1 MAWFERWSHATP
13 LSMSSRSATGLL
25 PLAAAQQAA
34 AQRLCALARGRV
46 LWPEAAA
53 FSRCEPHRPHLGYT
67 GVDAAIVR
75 KAGPDPTRTSSSFEQ
90 HGCEGII
97 DRALGL
103 RRLRARFRHRMNS
116 MISDVQPNCRFG
128 DSRRWACGKCNA
140 ADCEHCQGE
149 KSASRFVNGHFD
161 SPYISQLLGLTA
173 LPGLSEARSKDQ
185 PHFDY
190 GA

>member
-1 MAWFERWSHATP
+1 
-13 LSMSSRSATGLL
+13 MSSRSATGPL
-25 PLAAAQQAA
+25 PLAPAKRAE

-53 FSRCEPHRPHLGYT
+53 FSRCEPHRSRLGSA
-67 GVDAAIVR
+67 GADAAIVR
-75 KAGPDPTRTSSSFEQ
+75 KPAPDPTRTSSSFEQ
-90 HGCEGII
+90 HACEGII
-97 DRALGL
+97 GRAFGL
-103 RRLRARFRHRMNS
+103 RRQRPRFRHRMNS
-116 MISDVQPNCRFG
+116 MISRVQPNCRFG

-161 SPYISQLLGLTA
+161 SPYISELLGLTA
-173 LPGLSEARSKDQ
+173 LPGLSEARSRDR
-185 PHFDY
+185 PHFEY